1 MKIFVIR
8 NEEDKTRK
16 NLAYLI
22 YYEKDKRFYIELPD
36 DADIW
41 ETPLILSSR
50 LKRGE
55 KTINA
60 YWSKIWVQQR
70 IIPQDRQN
78 LGRILKDNG
87 LDSYDEFKLLA
98 MTDGRCAQDY
108 YYLTPI
114 SEKNLPAYIIKRNTI
129 KVKDVFPLKNYTLL
143 ISFYDDSVRKCKLED
158 LVGSDRHFAPVLNNE
173 KIFLSVK
180 VETGGYGICWGESES
195 LCIPR
200 ETLHRAG
207 KKIPLTSSELQS
219 MISDH
224 IIDSAQAA
232 EELGCSKQNIDD
244 LVRRGKLTAVKEGQ
258 RYRLFMKSDIEQ
270 RRWK

>member
-87 LDSYDEFKLLA
+87 LDLS
-98 MTDGRCAQDY
+98 
-108 YYLTPI
+108 
-114 SEKNLPAYIIKRNTI
+114 
-129 KVKDVFPLKNYTLL
+129 L
-143 ISFYDDSVRKCKLED
+143 I
-158 LVGSDRHFAPVLNNE
+158 
-173 KIFLSVK
+173 
-180 VETGGYGICWGESES
+180 
-195 LCIPR
+195 
-200 ETLHRAG
+200 
-207 KKIPLTSSELQS
+207 
-219 MISDH
+219 H
-224 IIDSAQAA
+224 I
-232 EELGCSKQNIDD
+232 
-244 LVRRGKLTAVKEGQ
+244 
-258 RYRLFMKSDIEQ
+258 
-270 RRWK
+270 

>member
-1 MKIFVIR
+1 MK
-8 NEEDKTRK
+8 KTK
-16 NLAYLI
+16 QEKISAYLI

-41 ETPLILSSR
+41 EIPLILSSR

-108 YYLTPI
+108 YYLTPVA
-114 SEKNLPAYIIKRNTI
+114 EKDLPGLYQKKKYHKSKR
-129 KVKDVFPLKNYTLL
+129 
-143 ISFYDDSVRKCKLED
+143 
-158 LVGSDRHFAPVLNNE
+158 
-173 KIFLSVK
+173 
-180 VETGGYGICWGESES
+180 
-195 LCIPR
+195 CIPT
-200 ETLHRAG
+200 EKLH
-207 KKIPLTSSELQS
+207 T
-219 MISDH
+219 
-224 IIDSAQAA
+224 
-232 EELGCSKQNIDD
+232 
-244 LVRRGKLTAVKEGQ
+244 V
-258 RYRLFMKSDIEQ
+258 DILL
-270 RRWK
+270 R

>member
-108 YYLTPI
+108 YYLTPVA
-114 SEKNLPAYIIKRNTI
+114 EKDLPDYIKKRNTI

-173 KIFLSVK
+173 KS
-180 VETGGYGICWGESES
+180 
-195 LCIPR
+195 
-200 ETLHRAG
+200 
-207 KKIPLTSSELQS
+207 
-219 MISDH
+219 
-224 IIDSAQAA
+224 SAQ
-232 EELGCSKQNIDD
+232 SK
-244 LVRRGKLTAVKEGQ
+244 
-258 RYRLFMKSDIEQ
+258 
-270 RRWK
+270 

>member
-108 YYLTPI
+108 YYLTPVA
-114 SEKNLPAYIIKRNTI
+114 EKDLPDYIKKRNTI
-129 KVKDVFPLKNYTLL
+129 KVLVSANIIFVSPLK
-143 ISFYDDSVRKCKLED
+143 
-158 LVGSDRHFAPVLNNE
+158 
-173 KIFLSVK
+173 
-180 VETGGYGICWGESES
+180 
-195 LCIPR
+195 
-200 ETLHRAG
+200 
-207 KKIPLTSSELQS
+207 
-219 MISDH
+219 
-224 IIDSAQAA
+224 
-232 EELGCSKQNIDD
+232 
-244 LVRRGKLTAVKEGQ
+244 
-258 RYRLFMKSDIEQ
+258 
-270 RRWK
+270 

>member
-1 MKIFVIR
+1 
-8 NEEDKTRK
+8 
-16 NLAYLI
+16 
-22 YYEKDKRFYIELPD
+22 
-36 DADIW
+36 
-41 ETPLILSSR
+41 
-50 LKRGE
+50 
-55 KTINA
+55 
-60 YWSKIWVQQR
+60 
-70 IIPQDRQN
+70 
-78 LGRILKDNG
+78 
-87 LDSYDEFKLLA
+87 

-158 LVGSDRHFAPVLNNE
+158 LVGSDRHFTPVLNNE
-173 KIFLSVK
+173 KIFRSVK
-180 VETGGYGICWGESES
+180 AETGGYGICWGESGS